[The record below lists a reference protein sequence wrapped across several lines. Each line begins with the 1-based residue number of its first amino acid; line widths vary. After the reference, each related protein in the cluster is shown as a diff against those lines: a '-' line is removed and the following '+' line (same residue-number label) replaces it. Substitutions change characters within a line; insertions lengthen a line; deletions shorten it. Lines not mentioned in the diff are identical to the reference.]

1 MQVTVEYTAQIKRA
15 AGTARESIDIADGA
29 TLSQL
34 IVQLA
39 ADRDESLQRMLL
51 TSDGSPQPT
60 LLVFIR
66 DEQWRL
72 DDATPLVEGDV
83 VTFLSPISG
92 G

>member
-15 AGTARESIDIADGA
+15 AGVARDTVDVADGA

-34 IVQLA
+34 ISQLA
-39 ADRDESLQRMLL
+39 ADSDESLQRQLV
-51 TSDGSPQPT
+51 TAEGAPQPT

-66 DEQWRL
+66 DEQRRL
-72 DDATPLVEGDV
+72 DDSAPLTDGDV
-83 VTFLSPISG
+83 VTFLAPISG